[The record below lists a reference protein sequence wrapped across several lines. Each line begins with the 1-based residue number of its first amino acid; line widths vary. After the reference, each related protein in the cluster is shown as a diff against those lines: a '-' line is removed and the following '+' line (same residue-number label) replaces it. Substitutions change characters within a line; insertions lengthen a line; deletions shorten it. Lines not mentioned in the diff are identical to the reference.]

1 MVLKILLTGDMAGS
15 SYLIPKQDGANVSST
30 WDIYVA
36 RTRRDSTL
44 QRLQR
49 KVFLQKQISFSL
61 CDWLIF
67 IVKNR
72 TDIKIACADVTS
84 IFQPMKF
91 LEFYY

>member
-36 RTRRDSTL
+36 RTRHDSTL

-49 KVFLQKQISFSL
+49 VFLQKTDQFL
-61 CDWLIF
+61 ALWLA
-67 IVKNR
+67 N
-72 TDIKIACADVTS
+72 
-84 IFQPMKF
+84 
-91 LEFYY
+91 FYRRK